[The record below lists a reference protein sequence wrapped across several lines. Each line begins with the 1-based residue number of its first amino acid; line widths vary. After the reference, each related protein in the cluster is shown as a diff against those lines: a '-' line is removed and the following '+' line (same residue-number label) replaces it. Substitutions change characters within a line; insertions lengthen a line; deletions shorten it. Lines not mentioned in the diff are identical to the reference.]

1 MLREPLNL
9 LLWQIHLICCD
20 RQTFRIS
27 RSLVPSSDL
36 KYAVSVYPESHV
48 DSFLARWRWPN
59 VGYAEL
65 RDSVVLLGS
74 LTLTL
79 KHLDPNP
86 SLVVVLC
93 VVLLGLVDGNGRI
106 TRDYRTHQLH
116 SLFIDLDAERKGS
129 DIEEKNVLD
138 LLRLLAR

>member
-1 MLREPLNL
+1 M
-9 LLWQIHLICCD
+9 C
-20 RQTFRIS
+20 
-27 RSLVPSSDL
+27 
-36 KYAVSVYPESHV
+36 
-48 DSFLARWRWPN
+48 
-59 VGYAEL
+59 
-65 RDSVVLLGS
+65 DSVVLFSS
-74 LTLTL
+74 LTLAL

-93 VVLLGLVDGNGRI
+93 VVLLGLVDGNGRV

-116 SLFIDLDAERKGS
+116 SIFIDLDAERKGS